1 MTHTK
6 EKGKT
11 TLTKDQLVEMYHQM
25 IRIRN
30 FEQALP
36 DLFLKGYVVG
46 AGHVS
51 LGEEAVGV
59 GTMSALGP
67 KDYIIS
73 THRAHGHAL
82 ARGADIKIILAEV
95 FCKATGCTGG
105 KGGSMHIHDFDRYFF
120 GTVGI
125 VGAGITIAGGLGLAA
140 KMQKSGQVSIGFFG
154 DGASNRGTFH
164 EALNLA
170 SLWKVPTV
178 FICTNNQYA
187 MTLPLCKNCAN
198 PDIASRAASYNM
210 PGYNVDGTDLWA
222 VYETVKKAV
231 DRARRGDGPSLVVAN
246 TYRLSP
252 AHSLRSSTDPT
263 TKYRP
268 TGEVEQWWEE
278 HDPVKITRKKMIDM
292 GILTEKTATKIEAD
306 AKEEFEDA
314 VQFAI
319 NSPEPEFNTAFDGMY
334 APEEGGK

>member
-1 MTHTK
+1 MTLTK
-6 EKGKT
+6 DKT
-11 TLTKDQLVEMYHQM
+11 TLTKEQLVEMYHQM
-25 IRIRN
+25 VRIRN

-46 AGHVS
+46 TGHVS
-51 LGEEAVGV
+51 LGEEAVAV
-59 GTMSALGP
+59 GTMAALEP

-125 VGAGITIAGGLGLAA
+125 VGGGITIAGGLGLAS
-140 KMQKSGQVSIGFFG
+140 KMRKSGQVCVGFFG

-164 EALNLA
+164 EGLNLA

-178 FICTNNQYA
+178 YICTNNQYA

-198 PDIASRAASYNM
+198 PDIAARAASYNM
-210 PGYNVDGTDLWA
+210 PGYNIDGRDLWA
-222 VYETVKKAV
+222 VYATVKEAV
-231 DRARRGDGPSLVVAN
+231 DRARKGEGPSLIVAN

-252 AHSLRSSTDPT
+252 EHSLRVSTIAGT
-263 TKYRP
+263 QYRP
-268 TGEVEQWWEE
+268 PGEVEDWWEK
-278 HDPVKITRKKMIDM
+278 HDPVKITRKKLMDM
-292 GILTEKTATKIEAD
+292 GYLTEKTAAKIEAD
-306 AKEEFEDA
+306 ATKEFDDA
-314 VQFAI
+314 VQFAL
-319 NSPEPEFNTAFDGMY
+319 NSPDPEPQMAFEGIY

>member
-1 MTHTK
+1 MTITK
-6 EKGKT
+6 EKDKT
-11 TLTKDQLVEMYHQM
+11 TLSKDQLVEMYHQM
-25 IRIRN
+25 VRIRN

-36 DLFLKGYVVG
+36 EYFLKGYVVG
-46 AGHVS
+46 TGHVS
-51 LGEEAVGV
+51 LGEEAVAV
-59 GTMSALGP
+59 GAISALGP
-67 KDYIIS
+67 KDFVIS

-82 ARGADIKIILAEV
+82 ARGSSMPIILAEV

-125 VGAGITIAGGLGLAA
+125 VGGGITIAGGLGLAA

-164 EALNLA
+164 EAMNLA

-178 FICTNNQYA
+178 YVCTNNQYA

-198 PDIASRAASYNM
+198 PDIATRAASYNM
-210 PGYNVDGTDLWA
+210 PGYSVDGTDLWA
-222 VYETVKKAV
+222 VYDAVKKAV
-231 DRARRGDGPSLVVAN
+231 DRARKGDGPSLVVAN

-252 AHSLRSSTDPT
+252 EHSLRVAAIAGTQ
-263 TKYRP
+263 YRP
-268 TGEVEQWWEE
+268 PGEVEQWWEAR
-278 HDPVKITRKKMIDM
+278 DPVKITRQKLIDT
-292 GILTEKTATKIEAD
+292 GALTEKSAAKIEAD
-306 AKEEFEDA
+306 AKKEFEEA
-314 VQFAI
+314 FQFAI
-319 NSPEPEFNTAFDGMY
+319 NSPEPEFSVAFEGMY

>member
-1 MTHTK
+1 MATTK
-6 EKGKT
+6 EKEKS
-11 TLTKDQLVEMYHQM
+11 TLSKDQLAEMYHQM
-25 IRIRN
+25 VRVRN

-46 AGHVS
+46 TGHVS
-51 LGEEAVGV
+51 LGEEAVAV
-59 GTMSALGP
+59 GTISALGP
-67 KDYIIS
+67 RDFVIS

-82 ARGADIKIILAEV
+82 VRGSSMPIILAEV

-125 VGAGITIAGGLGLAA
+125 VGGGITIAGGLGLAA
-140 KMQKSGQVSIGFFG
+140 KLQKSGQVSMGFFG

-164 EALNLA
+164 EAMNLA

-178 FICTNNQYA
+178 YVCTNNQYA

-198 PDIASRAASYNM
+198 PDIASRAASYGM

-222 VYETVKKAV
+222 VYAAAKEAV
-231 DRARRGDGPSLVVAN
+231 ERARNGGGPSLVVAT

-252 AHSLRSSTDPT
+252 EHSLRTSSDPST
-263 TKYRP
+263 RYRP
-268 TGEVEQWWEE
+268 AGEVEQWWGE
-278 HDPVKITRKKMIDM
+278 HDPITITRQKLINS
-292 GILTEKTATKIEAD
+292 GALTEKSAAKIEAD
-306 AKEEFEDA
+306 AKKEFEDA
-314 VQFAI
+314 LQFAM
-319 NSPEPEFNTAFDGMY
+319 NSPEPEYSAAFEGMY